1 MKNVNFTLDKR
12 QFYFD
17 KSSLATGYEL
27 INWVKRQKN
36 RHFEVIGGYNV
47 TIRTLGIEEKT
58 IEWHTPNKT
67 VRLATTYWSDFT

>member
-1 MKNVNFTLDKR
+1 MKTVNFTLDNR

-17 KSSLATGYEL
+17 KSILATGYEL
-27 INWVKRQKN
+27 INWVKRPKK

-47 TIRTLGIEEKT
+47 AKRTLGIEEKI

-67 VRLATTYWSDFT
+67 VRLATTTLQR